1 MAKLTRE
8 MLSLNDPNLLKTVP
22 FNGIPLVHHAISE
35 HLARCRGMDV
45 DPDQIIVGS
54 GIEYLYSRLMQLD
67 RLAQSGVSLMRV
79 SPANSFPLGSVMPIR
94 RRLDLL
100 SWLDQD
106 NSRYL
111 IEDDFDSELNSYGN
125 PATPIFGAD
134 PGERTIY
141 LNSFSKTLV
150 PSLRISYMVLPP
162 ALIERYLATMTFYSY
177 TVSGSDQYVLARFVQ
192 DGYFEPL
199 ERLREGL
206 LRLKDCIAP
215 ESGSS
220 AHI

>member
-1 MAKLTRE
+1 
-8 MLSLNDPNLLKTVP
+8 
-22 FNGIPLVHHAISE
+22 
-35 HLARCRGMDV
+35 
-45 DPDQIIVGS
+45 
-54 GIEYLYSRLMQLD
+54 MQLD
-67 RLAQSGVSLMRV
+67 RLTQSGVSLMHV

-106 NSRYL
+106 SSRYL
-111 IEDDFDSELNSYGN
+111 IEGDFDSELNSYGN
-125 PATPIFGAD
+125 PTTPIFGAD

-162 ALIERYLATMTFYSY
+162 ALIERYLATMTFYSC
-177 TVSGSDQYVLARFVQ
+177 TVSGSDQCVLARFIQ
-192 DGYFEPL
+192 DGYFERL

-220 AHI
+220 AHT